1 MFDLRI
7 KQAETAL
14 AEGRLEEAF
23 EILRQAE
30 ARSTKWGQELI
41 GNLVEALVAR
51 GREHLAAGR
60 LPQAQADAERA
71 VAIGGNMTHVAQL
84 RAAVAHAVESTQRRE
99 RRAAQLLAAAKQQID
114 HGRLSVGQRWLE
126 GIPDGESRVA
136 MLMRDVDVKKS
147 TLETALAAAIAA
159 NDRDDLGVAVRETI
173 SARDADGGDE
183 RVHAICAKVAEKMK
197 TRLSAFVDSGR
208 LDLAESMT
216 LQLAALCGETGDVQ
230 QFRRGIE
237 QCRTAWKY
245 LDAGQTSR
253 AAEILRRA
261 ALIFPTASW
270 IEKALEHVK
279 QADLAMAELRGGP
292 LALLADGAGS
302 NRVGGIPSAMS
313 VQQVKIMRHGP
324 QAHVTPQSTSLP
336 SRFIL
341 RVDGIGSFCVFRQ
354 PILTIGPIS
363 SSQQPDLALLAE
375 AAVPIATIERRED
388 EYFIRGSAVA
398 VNERPGTGKLLASG
412 DRIALSPRC
421 RMNFILPSA
430 ASTTAVLDLNGCR
443 YPRGDVRRV
452 ILLDGDV
459 ILGPGAATHVR
470 VDDAEQCVILHV
482 RGGRLFAESKTAIEV
497 DGSPMDR
504 ISGIPMDAHVKAG
517 GVSFVVSES

>member
-1 MFDLRI
+1 MFDLRV

-14 AEGRLEEAF
+14 AEGRLEEAC

-30 ARSTKWGQELI
+30 VRATKWGQDLI
-41 GNLVEALVAR
+41 GDVVEALVAR

-60 LPQAQADAERA
+60 LPQAQGDADRA
-71 VAIGGNMTHVAQL
+71 AAMGGNMTHVAQL

-114 HGRLSVGQRWLE
+114 HGRLSVGQRWLA
-126 GIPDGESRVA
+126 GVSTTESRVA

-147 TLETALAAAIAA
+147 TLETSLAAAIAA
-159 NDRDDLGVAVRETI
+159 NDRDDLAVAVRETI
-173 SARDADGGDE
+173 SARDAGGADE
-183 RVHAICAKVAEKMK
+183 RVDEICAKVSEKMK

-216 LQLAALCGETGDVQ
+216 QQLAMLCGETGDVQ

-237 QCRTAWKY
+237 QCRTAWRY

-253 AAEILRRA
+253 AAETLRRA
-261 ALIFPTASW
+261 ALVFPNTSW

-279 QADLAMAELRGGP
+279 QADAAMAELRGGP
-292 LALLADGAGS
+292 LALLADGTGS
-302 NRVGGIPSAMS
+302 NRGGGVPSAMP
-313 VQQVKIMRHGP
+313 VQQFKP
-324 QAHVTPQSTSLP
+324 PTHVSPTPSSGLP
-336 SRFIL
+336 TRFIL
-341 RVDGIGSFCVFRQ
+341 RVDGIGSFCVYRQ

-363 SSQQPDLALLAE
+363 SSHQPDLALLAE

-398 VNERPGTGKLLASG
+398 VNDRPGTGKLLASG

-430 ASTTAVLDLNGCR
+430 ASTTAVLDLSGCR

-459 ILGPGAATHVR
+459 ILGPGSATHVR
-470 VDDAEQCVILHV
+470 VDDAEECVILHV
-482 RGGRLFAESKTAIEV
+482 RGGRLFAESKLPVEV
-497 DGSPMDR
+497 NGSPMDR

-517 GVSFVVSES
+517 SVSFVVSVS